1 MYVSVKLTSQLA
13 CLSVLGYLAT
23 ILHFKC
29 SLASKRKSK
38 PVILI
43 STCDMELC
51 SFTRN
56 VLFKKGNCFDYEK
69 KAFAI
74 KRKK

>member
-1 MYVSVKLTSQLA
+1 
-13 CLSVLGYLAT
+13 
-23 ILHFKC
+23 
-29 SLASKRKSK
+29 
-38 PVILI
+38 
-43 STCDMELC
+43 MELC

-74 KRKK
+74 KRKKWQGPANCIIRSSLYVCISKKKKKNLPSGMSNCNFKYQFLFS

>member
-1 MYVSVKLTSQLA
+1 
-13 CLSVLGYLAT
+13 
-23 ILHFKC
+23 
-29 SLASKRKSK
+29 
-38 PVILI
+38 
-43 STCDMELC
+43 MELC